1 MRIVERMLMRVGNEE
16 IRVVLGTKGHTDTDV
31 GTEVRRKQKAPDSLR
46 CGIPNLCREVIV
58 KCLLHIIHK
67 NTDK

>member
-31 GTEVRRKQKAPDSLR
+31 GTEVRRKQKAPDSL
-46 CGIPNLCREVIV
+46 
-58 KCLLHIIHK
+58 
-67 NTDK
+67 